1 MDTAVDSI
9 VVANR
14 FGVIQYFNRA
24 AERLFGYAEN
34 EAIGHTIALLMRPTD
49 RAHHKEYLERY
60 LTTGEKRIIGIGR
73 RVEGERKDGTSVP
86 IYLAI
91 SEFET
96 PDGLCF
102 AGVMRD
108 MSADLETRELRERLA
123 HTERLSAM
131 AETTAAIAHEVN
143 QPLTAIA
150 IYAETARD
158 IVRRSGGLQLDK
170 LTDMLDKVVEQS
182 LRAGAVMERVQR
194 LVRGEDGNYETADI
208 NALMLDVVELA
219 RLHAR
224 SHNIAVE
231 LQPDRT
237 LPPVHC
243 DPVQIQQV
251 VLNLIRN
258 AVDAMVEFGS
268 GQGNEIAVSTHTED
282 HGRIRIDVT
291 DFGPGI
297 EADIAESLFTPFH
310 TSKARGFGVGLAICQ
325 TIVLNH
331 NGHLRHHN
339 NIDGNGQVGGATFSV
354 TLPIDRRSKFDDQD

>member
-34 EAIGHTIALLMRPTD
+34 EAVGHTIAILMGPTD
-49 RAHHKEYLERY
+49 RGRHREFIDRY
-60 LTTGEKRIIGIGR
+60 LATGEKRIIGIGR

-86 IYLAI
+86 ISLAV

-96 PDGLCF
+96 PDGPCF
-102 AGVMRD
+102 AGIMRD
-108 MSADLETRELRERLA
+108 MSADLETQELRERLA

-143 QPLTAIA
+143 QPLTATA
-150 IYAETARD
+150 IYAQTARN
-158 IVRRSGGLQLDK
+158 IVRSSGELQLDK

-182 LRAGAVMERVQR
+182 LRAGTVMERVQR

-208 NALMLDVVELA
+208 NALMLDVVGLA

-231 LQPDRT
+231 LQPDQT
-237 LPPVHC
+237 LPLVQC

-268 GQGNEIAVSTHTED
+268 EQGNEIGVSTQTED
-282 HGRIRIDVT
+282 HGRVRIDVT
-291 DFGPGI
+291 DCGPGL
-297 EADIAESLFTPFH
+297 ETDIAESLFTPFH

-331 NGHLRHHN
+331 NGRLHYHN
-339 NIDGNGQVGGATFSV
+339 NIDGNGQARGATFSV
-354 TLPIDRRSKFDDQD
+354 TLPVDRRSKFDDQD